1 MKRYRQF
8 EPVLVSEFKTAEWT
22 HPEHNHNHY
31 EFIFIVRGRGVHV
44 INGHIVPYQSGAIF
58 FIGPEEYH
66 YFEIEQETHF
76 IYLKFTDAYRL
87 GYAADSGVLTRQLE
101 YLVKSRETHQHGFP
115 LLAADLLTVH
125 LLFQVVASL
134 KHDTFA
140 NQDLI
145 WYQLLSITTILMRNM
160 PELQVDGSRSRDLQA
175 MFCYIH
181 KNIYTPNLLKSQVM
195 APHFNISPDYL
206 GTYFKRQVGMTI
218 RAYILGYRNT
228 LIRQRIAAGRMIL
241 KEIADEFGLTDV
253 SHLSKILQK
262 DHGA

>member
-8 EPVLVSEFKTAEWT
+8 DPVLVSEFKASEWI

-31 EFIFIVRGRGVHV
+31 EFIFIVHGRGTHV
-44 INGHIVPYQSGAIF
+44 INGHTVPYQSGAVF

-66 YFEIEQETHF
+66 YFEIKLETHF
-76 IYLKFTDAYRL
+76 IFFKFTDAYSHWH
-87 GYAADSGVLTRQLE
+87 AADSGVLTRNLE

-115 LLAADLLTVH
+115 LLAADLLTVR

-145 WYQLLSITTILMRNM
+145 WYQLLGIATILMRNM
-160 PELQVDGSRSRDLQA
+160 PELQVGGARSRELQA

-206 GTYFKRQVGMTI
+206 GTYFKRHVGMTI
-218 RAYILGYRNT
+218 RAYILRYRNT

-241 KEIADEFGLTDV
+241 KEIAHEFGLTDV

-262 DHGA
+262 DAGA